1 MSERGSGGGRERRL
15 QPRFNASLGCQI
27 SLPDEERSSGVLFP
41 DASITGRTRDL
52 SERGLG
58 VVAPTI
64 YVGYDCVVDQGRTLL
79 VSLRL
84 PSGAAVEL
92 KATAAHYVRLDD
104 SGGESSYLIG
114 LSITGMDDDNRSR
127 YADLLAELA
136 GPGKV

>member
-15 QPRFNASLGCQI
+15 SPRYTVSLGCQI

-41 DASITGRTRDL
+41 DASIDCRTRDL
-52 SERGLG
+52 SGSGLG
-58 VVAPTI
+58 VITHTI
-64 YVGYDCVVDQGRTLL
+64 YAGYDCVVDQGRTLL

-84 PSGAAVEL
+84 PSGADVEL

-104 SGGESSYLIG
+104 SGGESSYVIG

-127 YADLLAELA
+127 YASLLAELS
-136 GPGKV
+136 GPGRA

>member
-15 QPRFNASLGCQI
+15 QPRFNASLDCQI
-27 SLPDEERSSGVLFP
+27 SLPEEERSSGVLFP
-41 DASITGRTRDL
+41 DARITGRTRDL
-52 SERGLG
+52 SESGLG

-84 PSGAAVEL
+84 PSGAVEL
-92 KATAAHYVRLDD
+92 RATAAHYIRQDD

-114 LSITGMDDDNRSR
+114 LSITGMD
-127 YADLLAELA
+127 A
-136 GPGKV
+136 GPRARYLDFLKELSAD

>member
-1 MSERGSGGGRERRL
+1 M
-15 QPRFNASLGCQI
+15 
-27 SLPDEERSSGVLFP
+27 LFP
-41 DASITGRTRDL
+41 DAKITGRTRDL

-84 PSGAAVEL
+84 PSGDIEME
-92 KATAAHYVRLDD
+92 ATAAHYIRQDD
-104 SGGESSYLIG
+104 SGGESSYVIG

-127 YADLLAELA
+127 YAAFLAELA
-136 GPGKV
+136 GPGKP

>member
-1 MSERGSGGGRERRL
+1 MSERGSGGRERRL
-15 QPRFNASLGCQI
+15 SPRFNASLGCQI

-41 DASITGRTRDL
+41 DARITGRTRDL
-52 SERGLG
+52 SESGLG

-64 YVGYDCVVDQGRTLL
+64 YAGYDCVVDRGRTLL

-84 PSGAAVEL
+84 PSGAVEL
-92 KATAAHYVRLDD
+92 KATAAHYIRQDD

-114 LSITGMDDDNRSR
+114 LSITAMDDDNRAR
-127 YADLLAELA
+127 YAAFLAELA

>member
-15 QPRFNASLGCQI
+15 SPRFNVSLGCQI
-27 SLPDEERSSGVLFP
+27 SLPEEERSSGVLFP

-52 SERGLG
+52 SESGLG

-84 PSGAAVEL
+84 PAGDVEL
-92 KATAAHYVRLDD
+92 RATAAHYIRQDD
-104 SGGESSYLIG
+104 SGGESSYVIG

-127 YADLLAELA
+127 YASFLADLA
-136 GPGKV
+136 GPGKP

>member
-41 DASITGRTRDL
+41 DARIAARTRDL
-52 SERGLG
+52 SESGLG

-84 PSGAAVEL
+84 PSGANVEL

-114 LSITGMDDDNRSR
+114 LSITAMDAGARAR
-127 YADLLAELA
+127 YLDFLRELSAD
-136 GPGKV
+136 

>member
-1 MSERGSGGGRERRL
+1 MNERGSVGGRERRL
-15 QPRFNASLGCQI
+15 SPRYTVSLGCQI
-27 SLPDEERSSGVLFP
+27 NLPDEERSSGVLFP
-41 DASITGRTRDL
+41 DARIAGRTRDL

-84 PSGAAVEL
+84 PSGDVEL

-114 LSITGMDDDNRSR
+114 LSITEMD
-127 YADLLAELA
+127 A
-136 GPGKV
+136 GPRARYLDFLRELSAE